1 MNIQRPRWW
10 ILKRCDGQLYQI
22 THSDPSKN
30 NFFLKMGS
38 VISNY
43 SKVLDTTLLFL
54 RVMLFTSL
62 AASMVVI
69 LTTQPLPNFRITIG
83 TRLEN
88 LRRGDIHT
96 AQYHMTVSQSLWV
109 VSAELIMMLVL
120 NFGISIYLKARK
132 LALNCLVEI
141 ILMELRSF

>member
-1 MNIQRPRWW
+1 
-10 ILKRCDGQLYQI
+10 
-22 THSDPSKN
+22 
-30 NFFLKMGS
+30 MGS

-69 LTTQPLPNFRITIG
+69 LTTQLLPNFRITIG

-96 AQYHMTVSQSLWV
+96 AQCHMTVSQSLWV
-109 VSAELIMMLVL
+109 VLAELIMVLVL
-120 NFGISIYLKARK
+120 NYGISIYLKARK
-132 LALNCLVEI
+132 LVLNCLVEI